1 MMPGQ
6 TQPQGKRD
14 QMIQQTLGRWSSH
27 PKFADSN
34 ALFWKVAGIITF
46 AVLVIIPGLVY
57 MYFFWDSI
65 MAIATTPISHLK
77 GFLAWIAISAVMITT
92 FVLTA
97 LLNNRLADHDGSAG
111 STGVFARWSV
121 GLSGGILI
129 VLGVAFAV
137 FLWVILSLGDASGK
151 FGKVLTAGICL
162 GALPIAMQLLG
173 NRNDQRPTWTKLLT
187 IGLPIIFT
195 TGTLIPITNTML
207 QGLGWVQ
214 NLFSK
219 FQIKKE
225 FEFWFVFVG
234 VALIMMLVFSGA
246 EIIWS
251 LIGRFKP
258 RINKDAEGSEKD
270 EEENAIPPGIL
281 AAFPPIK
288 AIISSTSES
297 VIAKIN
303 PTLIPAVNNKDLA
316 SPSNED
322 SKLETAEESEEEEIE
337 EPETLSSQV
346 SSWVITVASD
356 LNIAVAPKALE
367 PCLPKPSDRFSNFVE
382 RSNIRWFFEG
392 PPTTLQSAALEAIV
406 NLGRIDGSD
415 ATAKDGDILIEGDEG
430 SGRSTLLVAAAL
442 EIVLARG
449 TDVLIIVPDPSR
461 AVAMLDEL
469 NRRIEVNAAKFF
481 MTAGLLLP
489 DTIMKCMG
497 NEDAVSPLPRIL
509 VGTLDQVEKYLI
521 GSPAPKATIRTILAR
536 RQAILVD
543 DLVEMRVQHRA
554 HLPFVLDKLR
564 FLMELENVTTQV
576 VAVVPRLTE
585 SARITLGKRLL
596 NTKGRPNTV
605 TLFPIRESFNV
616 ISVNP
621 THSGTGS
628 ISIDETATQIAQ
640 GVVQKAIN
648 SGLKVAVF
656 LKNKSENDISVF
668 KSGLAAE
675 GGTDL
680 KAKEMAKR
688 ALDAV
693 FIGNSLDRMRVSRE
707 WLSSWTVLRRRIAAS
722 NVVVVLRSQS
732 KDELPLVLVFE
743 KVDSKLKQE
752 LQVVPVMPSAKSP
765 TYLVRHLA
773 SISRFIEPLVPV
785 SRDRL
790 SRLGFESAGDLRSLP
805 MKPILAKFQINLQL
819 LLDPS
824 ELDSNAIHL
833 LDKVFWPWVALAGLD
848 QQSMDQ
854 PHPVDFNE
862 PPSFEEGIE
871 LDETGIEMKFG
882 KNISEPFDATNGTK
896 IANVL
901 DDAGSHRLK
910 WKNDQGRELG
920 TTDLAFG
927 DDLWLQTPDGT
938 FFPMRIDARDKESP
952 VIRVTGQPS
961 EGSSG
966 IACGPLWRA
975 TIDIPNA
982 QTDGGIIECL
992 KRQLGGPLSGQIV
1005 RFDLESGAEKFS
1017 PIAEGLD
1024 QAIRRRRRSRNKIT
1038 RKFPSLD
1045 LSLLGALDTN
1055 GNTARIGDKIEF
1067 RHEVHG
1073 VIWIVASEG
1082 IDAHTNRDEKIKSLE
1097 SAAHKSLGGKWRTFN
1112 DQKEQEE
1119 ITNPWCGAVWP
1130 ELSAAMQ
1137 YALVLALPGWEYFG
1151 KIVVFHPSQEA
1162 KDKGAEA
1169 IIFFLEPMPT
1179 VDTVSD
1185 VINQIALDPTILRY
1199 IFNILKKLLEQTQS
1213 QPTQLGIV
1221 AKSIWEQ
1228 MPAKGENW
1236 NEAMKLV
1243 DRLLNKIKS

>member
-1 MMPGQ
+1 MMLGPKQ
-6 TQPQGKRD
+6 SQEKRD

-27 PKFADSN
+27 PEFADTN

-46 AVLVIIPGLVY
+46 AFLVIIPALVY

-77 GFLAWIAISAVMITT
+77 IFLAWISISAVMITT

-111 STGVFARWSV
+111 STGIFAQWSA

-129 VLGVAFAV
+129 VFGVAFAV
-137 FLWVILSLGDASGK
+137 FLWVILSVGDASGAI
-151 FGKVLTAGICL
+151 GKALTTGICL

-173 NRNDQRPTWTKLLT
+173 NRNDQRPTWSKLLT

-195 TGTLIPITNTML
+195 TGTLLPFTNKML
-207 QGLGWVQ
+207 RGLGWVN
-214 NLFSK
+214 NLFIK
-219 FQIKKE
+219 FDIKE
-225 FEFWFVFVG
+225 GVQFWFVFIG
-234 VALIMMLVFSGA
+234 VVLIMMLVYSA
-246 EIIWS
+246 ADIIWS

-258 RINKDAEGSEKD
+258 RINKDADGNEKD
-270 EEENAIPPGIL
+270 EDEKSIPPGIL

-297 VIAKIN
+297 VIAKTN
-303 PTLIPAVNNKDLA
+303 PTLIPAVNDKDLA
-316 SPSNED
+316 SPSNPD
-322 SKLETAEESEEEEIE
+322 SKIETAEESEEKETE
-337 EPETLSSQV
+337 EPETLSFQV

-356 LNIAVAPKALE
+356 LNIAVATKTV
-367 PCLPKPSDRFSNFVE
+367 PCMPKPSDRFSTFVE
-382 RSNIRWFFEG
+382 RSNTRWFFEG
-392 PPTTLQSAALEAIV
+392 PPTNLQSKALEAIV
-406 NLGRIDGSD
+406 NLGRIDGDD

-449 TDVLIIVPDPSR
+449 TDVLIIVPDSSR
-461 AVAMLDEL
+461 ADAMLDEL

-481 MTAGLLLP
+481 ITAGLLRP

-497 NEDAVSPLPRIL
+497 NNDAVSPLPRIL
-509 VGTLDQVEKYLI
+509 VGTLVHVEKYLI
-521 GSPAPKATIRTILAR
+521 GSPAPKTTIRSILAR

-543 DLVEMRVQHRA
+543 DLIEMPVQDRA

-564 FLMELENVTTQV
+564 FLMELENVITQV

-596 NTKGRPNTV
+596 NTKGNPNTV
-605 TLFPIRESFNV
+605 TLFSIRESFNV

-621 THSGTGS
+621 TPSGTGS

-648 SGLKVAVF
+648 TGLKVAVF
-656 LKNKSENDISVF
+656 LKNKSENDIVVF

-743 KVDSKLKQE
+743 KADSKPKPE

-833 LDKVFWPWVALAGLD
+833 LDKVFWPWVALAGHD

-871 LDETGIEMKFG
+871 LDETGIQMKFG
-882 KNISEPFDATNGTK
+882 KNISEPFDATNATK

-901 DDAGSHRLK
+901 DDAASHRLK

-966 IACGPLWRA
+966 IARGPLWRA

-1017 PIAEGLD
+1017 PSAEGLD

-1055 GNTARIGDKIEF
+1055 GNTARIGDEIEF

-1073 VIWIVASEG
+1073 VIWIVVSEG

-1097 SAAHKSLGGKWRTFN
+1097 SAAHKSLGGKWRTFH

-1119 ITNPWCGAVWP
+1119 ITNQWCGPVWS

-1151 KIVVFHPSQEA
+1151 KVVAFHPSQEA
-1162 KDKGAEA
+1162 KNKGADA

-1199 IFNILKKLLEQTQS
+1199 IFNISKKLLEQTQS
-1213 QPTQLGIV
+1213 QPTQLGIL
-1221 AKSIWEQ
+1221 AKSVWEQ

-1243 DRLLNKIKS
+1243 DRLLTSIKS